1 MTRANQGRRQP
12 KRRLKAISLD
22 ITPAVPTYR
31 QLIQSYGDGGFRVGG
46 VTYQGSLLVFPEKSQ
61 AWAVTECHDVSID
74 SLAVAIGD
82 PPLILVVGCGAT
94 FLPPPKNLRPALKD
108 IGTSLEWMDTGA
120 ACRTFNVL
128 LAEGRCAV
136 TALIAVK

>member
-1 MTRANQGRRQP
+1 M
-12 KRRLKAISLD
+12 I
-22 ITPAVPTYR
+22 PTDR
-31 QLIQSYGDGGFRVGG
+31 QLIQSYGDDGFRVSG
-46 VTYQGSLLVFPEKSQ
+46 VTYQGSLLVFPEKTQ

-74 SLAVAIGD
+74 SLADAIGD
-82 PPLILVVGCGAT
+82 PPLILVIGCGAT
-94 FLPPPKNLRPALKD
+94 FLPPPKELRSALKN

-128 LAEGRCAV
+128 LAEGRSTV

>member
-1 MTRANQGRRQP
+1 M
-12 KRRLKAISLD
+12 
-22 ITPAVPTYR
+22 
-31 QLIQSYGDGGFRVGG
+31 
-46 VTYQGSLLVFPEKSQ
+46 TYQGSLIVFPEKIQ
-61 AWAVTECHDVSID
+61 AWEVTVCHDVSID
-74 SLAVAIGD
+74 SLSDALGG
-82 PPLILVVGCGAT
+82 PPLILVIGCGTT
-94 FLPPPKNLRPALKD
+94 FVPPPKNLRGALKD

>member
-1 MTRANQGRRQP
+1 M
-12 KRRLKAISLD
+12 
-22 ITPAVPTYR
+22 
-31 QLIQSYGDGGFRVGG
+31 
-46 VTYQGSLLVFPEKSQ
+46 TYQGSLIVFPEKTQ
-61 AWAVTECHDVSID
+61 AWGVTVCHDVSID
-74 SLAVAIGD
+74 SLADAIVD
-82 PPLILVVGCGAT
+82 PPLILVIGCGAT
-94 FLPPPKNLRPALKD
+94 FVPPPNNLRSALKD

>member
-1 MTRANQGRRQP
+1 M
-12 KRRLKAISLD
+12 
-22 ITPAVPTYR
+22 
-31 QLIQSYGDGGFRVGG
+31 
-46 VTYQGSLLVFPEKSQ
+46 TYQGSLIVFPENTQ
-61 AWAVTECHDVSID
+61 GWEVTVCHDVSID
-74 SLAVAIGD
+74 SLADAICD
-82 PPLILVVGCGAT
+82 PPLILVIGCGAT
-94 FLPPPKNLRPALKD
+94 FVPPPNNLRSALKD

>member
-1 MTRANQGRRQP
+1 M
-12 KRRLKAISLD
+12 
-22 ITPAVPTYR
+22 
-31 QLIQSYGDGGFRVGG
+31 
-46 VTYQGSLLVFPEKSQ
+46 TYQGSLIVFPEKTQ
-61 AWAVTECHDVSID
+61 AWEVTVCHDVSID
-74 SLAVAIGD
+74 SLSDALGD
-82 PPLILVVGCGAT
+82 PPLILVIGCGT
-94 FLPPPKNLRPALKD
+94 KFVPPPKNLRDALKD

>member
-1 MTRANQGRRQP
+1 M
-12 KRRLKAISLD
+12 
-22 ITPAVPTYR
+22 VPTGR
-31 QLIQSYGDGGFRVGG
+31 QLIQRYGEGGFRVSD
-46 VTYQGSLLVFPEKSQ
+46 VAYQGSLLVFPEKIQ
-61 AWAVTECHDVSID
+61 AWAVTVCHDISID
-74 SLAVAIGD
+74 SLADAIGGS
-82 PPLILVVGCGAT
+82 PLILVIGCGAT
-94 FLPPPKNLRPALKD
+94 FMPPPKNLRTALKD

>member
-1 MTRANQGRRQP
+1 M
-12 KRRLKAISLD
+12 
-22 ITPAVPTYR
+22 
-31 QLIQSYGDGGFRVGG
+31 
-46 VTYQGSLLVFPEKSQ
+46 TYQGSLIVFPEKTQ
-61 AWAVTECHDVSID
+61 AWEVTVCHDVSID
-74 SLAVAIGD
+74 SLSDALGD
-82 PPLILVVGCGAT
+82 APLILVIGCGTT
-94 FLPPPKNLRPALKD
+94 FVPPPTNLRGALKD

>member
-1 MTRANQGRRQP
+1 M
-12 KRRLKAISLD
+12 
-22 ITPAVPTYR
+22 
-31 QLIQSYGDGGFRVGG
+31 
-46 VTYQGSLLVFPEKSQ
+46 TYQGSLIVFPEKTQ
-61 AWAVTECHDVSID
+61 EWEVTVCHDVSID
-74 SLAVAIGD
+74 SLSDALGD
-82 PPLILVVGCGAT
+82 PPLILVIGCGT
-94 FLPPPKNLRPALKD
+94 KFVPPPKNLRDALKD